1 MVLIYKQH
9 TTTEIADKLFLSS
22 KTVEGHRNRLLQ
34 KTNARNTAGLVVF
47 AFKNQLVTTDI

>member
-1 MVLIYKQH
+1 MVLINKQH
-9 TTTEIADKLFLSS
+9 TTAEIADKLFLSS